1 MDKLGVFATSRASF
15 YIYNTED
22 DIDTFCES
30 IEKTAS
36 VFK

>member
-1 MDKLGVFATSRASF
+1 MNQLGVFATSRASF
-15 YIYNTED
+15 YIYNTKE
-22 DIDTFCES
+22 DIDVLCES

>member
-1 MDKLGVFATSRASF
+1 MNKLGVFATSRASF

-22 DIDTFCES
+22 DIDTLCES